1 MVAVVHIE
9 KRIKAPVSKV
19 YKAFQEERALRVW
32 YDPRSRLSE
41 FKIGGKLTGDNYPSA
56 GILALITNQMVVHR
70 YGDVVSGTGIWSFV
84 PKSNGRCTLVLLDH
98 LDASEDR
105 DERVSISFYWRGLI
119 ENLAA
124 FCEGRELPFDHDLGD
139 YKLGKKPRSGKS

>member
-1 MVAVVHIE
+1 ME
-9 KRIKAPVSKV
+9 KQIKAPVSKV
-19 YKAFQEERALRVW
+19 YKAFQEERALRIW
-32 YDPRSRLSE
+32 YDPRSRLSQ
-41 FKIGGKLTGDNYPSA
+41 FKIGGELTGDDYPSA
-56 GILALITNQMVVHR
+56 EILALVTDQMIVHR
-70 YGDVVSGTGIWSFV
+70 YSEVVSGTGIWSFV

-124 FCEGRELPFDHDLGD
+124 FCERRELPFDHDLGD
-139 YKLGKKPRSGKS
+139 YKPGKKPRSGKS